1 MRILIRL
8 ITLMDPAYHVNAD
21 PDSSYHFDADPCESG
36 SATLLV
42 RRLLYSVPVL
52 PAWAA
57 EAGQSH
63 LWGLPHAGFL
73 TE

>member
-1 MRILIRL
+1 MRIWIQN
-8 ITLMDPAYHVNAD
+8 ITLMDPD
-21 PDSSYHFDADPCESG
+21 PTFLRIRIRNTACQQ
-36 SATLLV
+36 AI
-42 RRLLYSVPVL
+42 VPVL

-63 LWGLPHAGFL
+63 LWDLPHAGFL

>member
-1 MRILIRL
+1 MRIRIRF
-8 ITLMDPAYHVNAD
+8 ITLM
-21 PDSSYHFDADPCESG
+21 
-36 SATLLV
+36 LV
-42 RRLLYSVPVL
+42 RIRIRIRPINLMRIRIRNTACQQASVPVL

-63 LWGLPHAGFL
+63 LWGLPHAEFL